1 MVIKNPLKIWH
12 TIRVTFKIFGENN
25 CGTLAAALSY
35 YTIFSIAPLLVIVIT
50 FVGTLFGRDAVEGR
64 IYNQIEHLVG
74 HQGALAIEGFI
85 QNIYEPG
92 NTFIAT
98 IIGLITLFFGATG
111 VFTQLKH
118 SLNTIWNIEPKPK
131 REYVKFILDRLLSF
145 AYILG
150 IGFILIVTLVIST
163 LVNVLS
169 EFLADLLGAYSS
181 YLLKLINLSI
191 SLVILT
197 LLFSGMFKILT
208 DSISRWKDVLIG
220 GIFTAILF
228 SLGELLIGFYLG
240 KSNIASTYG
249 AAGSIIIIMVWV
261 NYSSFILFLGAAFT
275 YVFAKNYGKPIRPN
289 KFSIHLRPINDPK
302 ISNSP
307 EKRIWKHKVR

>member
-25 CGTLAAALSY
+25 CATLAAALSY
-35 YTIFSIAPLLVIVIT
+35 YTIFSIAPLLVIVIS

-64 IYNQIEHLVG
+64 IYSQIEHLVG
-74 HQGALAIEGFI
+74 HQGALAVEGFI
-85 QNIYEPG
+85 QNIYEPA
-92 NTFIAT
+92 NTLIAT
-98 IIGLITLFFGATG
+98 VIGLITLFFGATG

-181 YLLKLINLSI
+181 YFLKMINISI

-228 SLGELLIGFYLG
+228 SVGELLIGFYLG
-240 KSNIASTYG
+240 KSNFASTYG

-289 KFSIHLRPINDPK
+289 KFSIHLRPVNDPK
-302 ISNSP
+302 ISTSP